1 MSKKTVSTSHTKR
14 LPAGLLLFVFLIY
27 SCRPSEPPPEP
38 EEFTLEYLMSL
49 SDEELMERDSDGDG
63 LSDYDEIYI
72 YGTDPLNPDTDGDG
86 LTDYEEIYVYGTDP
100 LNPDTDGDGIPDGDE
115 IHIYGTDPLF
125 PDTDGDGLTDC
136 QEVLHTNRE
145 ECEDPDFDGPYD
157 GGFGT
162 DPLNPDTDG
171 DGLTDCQEVLHTN
184 REECEDPDFDGSFD
198 GGYGT
203 DPLNP
208 DTDGDGFRDGQE
220 VEMGTDPL
228 DPSDPPFIR
237 KNELH
242 TIYFEPNSYDIS
254 DEASELLLENVEKL
268 NHAVEFR
275 IQVNGIAP
283 DEELALKRAD
293 AIVAFYLEQGISHER
308 IISSGIEAD
317 ADSCEENTNS
327 SNCKKSQRG
336 ESGPINPHPFA
347 PEF

>member
-1 MSKKTVSTSHTKR
+1 MSFKTVSTSHSKWLTV
-14 LPAGLLLFVFLIY
+14 GLLFFAFLIG
-27 SCRPSEPPPEP
+27 SCSPSEPPPEP
-38 EEFTLEYLMSL
+38 EELTLEYLMSL

-100 LNPDTDGDGIPDGDE
+100 LNPDTDGDG
-115 IHIYGTDPLF
+115 F
-125 PDTDGDGLTDC
+125 
-136 QEVLHTNRE
+136 
-145 ECEDPDFDGPYD
+145 
-157 GGFGT
+157 
-162 DPLNPDTDG
+162 
-171 DGLTDCQEVLHTN
+171 
-184 REECEDPDFDGSFD
+184 S
-198 GGYGT
+198 
-203 DPLNP
+203 
-208 DTDGDGFRDGQE
+208 DGQE

-268 NHAVEFR
+268 NHAVEFSL
-275 IQVNGIAP
+275 QVNGNAP

-336 ESGPINPHPFA
+336 ESVPINPHPFA